1 MELKTCIFNK
11 DITDLINHAMKIE
24 PWVSYLSY
32 YDSLG
37 YSKKLFLNTTRS
49 VLLNLAVSL
58 SNFNNDI
65 HPDFINDNEIV
76 VTSLINVLNDY
87 GLDYDENSSELIRDA
102 IENVF
107 ALAKSIRN
115 ALIDDGVFELRFLK
129 QCNLII
135 PYNALKLKNIA
146 LSGGEY
152 YLVLEE
158 DKYLRRSSDVE
169 FKYVENIQC
178 LKDTEFFDPFS
189 KKIMEIDEFVYTQN
203 CYRRCNMSRS
213 A

>member
-37 YSKKLFLNTTRS
+37 YSEELFLNTTRS

-107 ALAKSIRN
+107 ALAKSIRD

-135 PYNALKLKNIA
+135 PYNALKLKKVV
-146 LSGGEY
+146 LRGGEY

-158 DKYLRRSSDVE
+158 DKHIKSTSDFE
-169 FKYVENIQC
+169 FRDVKNIEY

-189 KKIMEIDEFVYTQN
+189 KKIMEIDEFVYSQN
-203 CYRRCNMSRS
+203 CYRRCHMSRS

>member
-32 YDSLG
+32 YATLG
-37 YSKKLFLNTTRS
+37 YSEELFLNTIRS
-49 VLLNLAVSL
+49 ALLNLAVSL

-107 ALAKSIRN
+107 TLAKSIRN

-135 PYNALKLKNIA
+135 PYNVLKLKNIV

-158 DKYLRRSSDVE
+158 DKHLRRSSDVE

-203 CYRRCNMSRS
+203 CYRRCHMSRS

>member
-37 YSKKLFLNTTRS
+37 YSEELFLNTTRS

-107 ALAKSIRN
+107 ALAKSIRD

-158 DKYLRRSSDVE
+158 DKHLRRSSDVE
-169 FKYVENIQC
+169 FKYVENIHC

-189 KKIMEIDEFVYTQN
+189 KKIMEIDKFVYTQN
-203 CYRRCNMSRS
+203 CYRRCHMSRS

>member
-37 YSKKLFLNTTRS
+37 YSEELFLNTTRS

-158 DKYLRRSSDVE
+158 DKHLRRSSDVE

-189 KKIMEIDEFVYTQN
+189 KKIMEIEEFVYSQN
-203 CYRRCNMSRS
+203 CYRRCHMSRS

>member
-11 DITDLINHAMKIE
+11 DITDLITHAMKIE

-37 YSKKLFLNTTRS
+37 YSEELFLNTTRS

-135 PYNALKLKNIA
+135 PYNVLKLKNIA

-203 CYRRCNMSRS
+203 CYRRCHMSRS

>member
-11 DITDLINHAMKIE
+11 NITDLINHAMEIE

-32 YDSLG
+32 YATLG
-37 YSKKLFLNTTRS
+37 YSEELFLNTIRS

-65 HPDFINDNEIV
+65 YPDFINDNEIV
-76 VTSLINVLNDY
+76 VTSLIAVVEDF
-87 GLDYDENSSELIRDA
+87 GLDFNDDTAELIHDA

-107 ALAKSIRN
+107 ALAKSIRD

-129 QCNLII
+129 QCNLVI
-135 PYNALKLKNIA
+135 PYNALKLKRVV
-146 LSGGEY
+146 LKGGEY

-158 DKYLRRSSDVE
+158 DKYLKNNSDFE
-169 FKYVENIQC
+169 LKYVENIQC

-203 CYRRCNMSRS
+203 CYRRCHMSRS

>member
-11 DITDLINHAMKIE
+11 DITDLINHAMIIE

-58 SNFNNDI
+58 SNFNNDVQ
-65 HPDFINDNEIV
+65 PDFINDNEIV
-76 VTSLINVLNDY
+76 LNSLISVVKDFGLNFIDHRT
-87 GLDYDENSSELIRDA
+87 ELIHDA
-102 IENVF
+102 VENVF

-115 ALIDDGVFELRFLK
+115 ALIDDGIFELRFLK
-129 QCNLII
+129 QCDLII
-135 PYNALKLKNIA
+135 PYNALKLKEAI
-146 LSGGEY
+146 LRGGEY

-158 DKYLRRSSDVE
+158 DKHLRDYSDTE
-169 FKYVENIQC
+169 FKYVKNIEC

-189 KKIMEIDEFVYTQN
+189 KKIMEIDEFVYSQN
-203 CYRRCNMSRS
+203 CYRRCHMSRS